1 MGKTSVEVHRRNIHK
16 LAHFF
21 ASYRTN
27 MSCLFCLTGS
37 PERHL
42 SCGHSL
48 CDTCI
53 RRFGKGVIGRE
64 DRFTV
69 ACLFG
74 DKGTLTADLKPL
86 TAGVRILSI
95 DGGGSRAIAPLTSC
109 EMMEELMPGCP
120 LHEQVDYGA
129 GSSSGGLIILGYFYK
144 QWNPQKCTHLFLAMV
159 KRCFNEMTNV
169 YGCIRSTLRW
179 LISDGV
185 YDEAVLESVLQEM
198 FPGRLFDHLPNTVS
212 GTRFA
217 LTATSFGNSR
227 WIFGNYNA
235 ASHEPRNGNVP
246 SLLLVRSTD

>member
-1 MGKTSVEVHRRNIHK
+1 MLNRCLTPGCAQHLISLIAKDFVEYHRIVEMGETSIEVHQRNMHQ

-21 ASYRTN
+21 ATYRTN

-69 ACLFG
+69 SCLFG
-74 DKGTLTADLKPL
+74 DKGMLTADLKPV
-86 TAGVRILSI
+86 TAGIRILSV
-95 DGGGSRAIAPLTSC
+95 DGGGSRAVAPLTSC

-129 GSSSGGLIILGYFYK
+129 GSSSG
-144 QWNPQKCTHLFLAMV
+144 
-159 KRCFNEMTNV
+159 NV
-169 YGCIRSTLRW
+169 TLR
-179 LISDGV
+179 
-185 YDEAVLESVLQEM
+185 
-198 FPGRLFDHLPNTVS
+198 
-212 GTRFA
+212 
-217 LTATSFGNSR
+217 
-227 WIFGNYNA
+227 
-235 ASHEPRNGNVP
+235 
-246 SLLLVRSTD
+246 